1 LSGRD
6 LDPHRQRFTHGGGQV
21 LDVMLG
27 IADSLS
33 LFSSRGRVVPELLDD
48 TIREVFVYRYRLIY
62 QVHNEE
68 IRILAIIHGAMDFE
82 RWLRGS
88 R

>member
-1 LSGRD
+1 MTWIREARD
-6 LDPHRQRFTHGGGQV
+6 CLDEILTHIASDSPTAAGKA

-48 TIREVFVYRYRLIY
+48 TIREIFVYRYRLIY
-62 QVHNEE
+62 QVHN
-68 IRILAIIHGAMDFE
+68 
-82 RWLRGS
+82 
-88 R
+88 